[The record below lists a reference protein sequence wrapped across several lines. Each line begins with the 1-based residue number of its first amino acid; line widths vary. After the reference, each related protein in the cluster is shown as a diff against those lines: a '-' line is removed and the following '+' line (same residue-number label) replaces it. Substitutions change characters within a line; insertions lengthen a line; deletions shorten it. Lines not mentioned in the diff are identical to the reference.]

1 MTVCLSDTGG
11 DLEMQERS
19 IAVAA
24 NPHMLVC
31 VLRELGSVLQD
42 LGSCAAPLMHD
53 SSTGQPPHTNTPHGQ
68 IWNGRSQGVQLSKCS
83 FLSGIARIMDLL
95 LCKAFIKYKI

>member
-1 MTVCLSDTGG
+1 M
-11 DLEMQERS
+11 EMQEGS

-31 VLRELGSVLQD
+31 VLLELGSVIQD

-53 SSTGQPPHTNTPHGQ
+53 SSTGQLAP
-68 IWNGRSQGVQLSKCS
+68 IYKCS
-83 FLSGIARIMDLL
+83 A
-95 LCKAFIKYKI
+95 